1 MAKKV
6 ERRLAQLGARRLVAT
21 GLGDDQHPLG
31 YEGARGEWVRRLL
44 QALKAHRSG
53 QWAHVDLA
61 GPGAGGMGPPK
72 YAVTLQEAAPGGPC
86 CVRELCE
93 GAWVLDAAEVR
104 AVEIQSS
111 MWDQQQDSGL
121 TDPTGGTERRA
132 AGDEAAERRDRLARP
147 TAVRRGGPGQ
157 RKDHRGGSLPGRQ
170 ARRARPRRARGRGHG
185 VRGG

>member
-1 MAKKV
+1 MGGCPSAHPNPDWPHSAPPFPVAGSGTRHDVPGTAGYQQFNAVAKKL

-53 QWAHVDLA
+53 QWAHVHLA
-61 GPGAGGMGPPK
+61 GPGAGGVGPPK
-72 YAVTLQEAAPGGPC
+72 YAVALQEAAPGGPC

-104 AVEIQSS
+104 AAEIQSS
-111 MWDQQQDSGL
+111 IWNQQQDL
-121 TDPTGGTERRA
+121 D
-132 AGDEAAERRDRLARP
+132 
-147 TAVRRGGPGQ
+147 
-157 RKDHRGGSLPGRQ
+157 
-170 ARRARPRRARGRGHG
+170 
-185 VRGG
+185 